1 MLDIIEMHPDDKIVV
16 KLPIKATS
24 KECEEIKKIFNDF
37 IDGDGKLILINHDV
51 EMAILRKTSEETVEI
66 QTKEIP

>member
-16 KLPIKATS
+16 KLPTRATPA
-24 KECEEIKKIFNDF
+24 ECEKIRKIVKDF
-37 IDGDGKLILINHDV
+37 IEGDGKYILVNHDV
-51 EMAILRKTSEETVEI
+51 DMAILRKTSEETVEI

>member
-1 MLDIIEMHPDDKIVV
+1 MLEIIEMQPDDKIVV
-16 KLPIKATS
+16 KLPRKATAV
-24 KECEEIKKIFNDF
+24 ECEEIKKIFKDF
-37 IDGDGKLILINHDV
+37 IYGDGKLILVNHDV

>member
-16 KLPIKATS
+16 KLPYRAKKA
-24 KECEEIKKIFNDF
+24 ECDEIRETVKDF
-37 IDGDGKLILINHDV
+37 IEGDHKLILVNHDV

>member
-1 MLDIIEMHPDDKIVV
+1 MRGNQ
-16 KLPIKATS
+16 
-24 KECEEIKKIFNDF
+24 KIFKDF
-37 IDGDGKLILINHDV
+37 IDGDGKLILVNHDV